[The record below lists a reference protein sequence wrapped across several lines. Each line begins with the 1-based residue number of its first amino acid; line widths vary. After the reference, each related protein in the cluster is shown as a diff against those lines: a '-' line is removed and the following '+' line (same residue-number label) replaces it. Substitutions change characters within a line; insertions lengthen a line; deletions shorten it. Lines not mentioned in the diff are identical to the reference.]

1 MDSPST
7 SALLRSFPHDDFFKD
22 MNRQEKGFYY
32 EMHIQ
37 RLLKA
42 NSVDFSGNSSS
53 YSEWTS
59 NQAKDYDIRIN
70 LPNGKTIKVEC
81 KLALKPVFHS
91 WFERDWLS
99 RDADIFV
106 TNDVFTIS
114 YDDRKTL
121 EESGKKLLSTTE
133 FVMYI
138 QEMTRDNKY
147 AYLNI
152 SYSISISSSSNQE
165 VQPKPV
171 SCYSTMETRESLL
184 DFIAKK
190 QTLLGPITNEAS
202 GYKRKVLDCTTCH
215 KRSWCNILSKLEAVK
230 AIKPSKSGV
239 QGNIPSYL
247 EGKHPETKTYKAK
260 HKDWL
265 LKTCDVLEKQMKCLN
280 SRVYLHVDKGYK
292 LFDDG

>member
-1 MDSPST
+1 
-7 SALLRSFPHDDFFKD
+7 
-22 MNRQEKGFYY
+22 MNRLEKGFYY

-42 NSVDFSGNSSS
+42 NSVDFSGNSNS

-70 LPNGKTIKVEC
+70 LPNGKTMKVEC

-99 RDADIFV
+99 RDADIIV
-106 TNDVFTIS
+106 TNDIHVID
-114 YDDRKTL
+114 YEDRKTL

-133 FVMYI
+133 FVMYT
-138 QEMTRDNKY
+138 QEMTSGNKY
-147 AYLNI
+147 AYLN
-152 SYSISISSSSNQE
+152 SFYSISITSSSNQE

-171 SCYSTMETRESLL
+171 SYYSTMETRESLL

-190 QTLLGPITNEAS
+190 QTLPGPIANEAS
-202 GYKRKVLDCTTCH
+202 GYKRKVLDCKTCH
-215 KRSWCNILSKLEAVK
+215 KRSWCNILSALKAMKAV
-230 AIKPSKSGV
+230 KPSKSGV
-239 QGNIPSYL
+239 QGNVLSYL
-247 EGKHPETKTYKAK
+247 EGKPPEAKTYKAK

-265 LKTCDVLEKQMKCLN
+265 LKMGDVLEKQMKCLN
-280 SRVYLHVDKGYK
+280 SKVYLHVDKGYK

>member
-7 SALLRSFPHDDFFKD
+7 SVLLQSFPKGDFFED
-22 MNRQEKGFYY
+22 MNRLEKGFWY

-42 NSVDFSGNSSS
+42 NNVDFSGNSNS
-53 YSEWTS
+53 YSEWIS
-59 NQAKDYDIRIN
+59 YQAKDYDIRIN
-70 LPNGKTIKVEC
+70 LPNGKTIRVEC

-99 RDADIFV
+99 RDADVIV
-106 TNDVFTIS
+106 TNDIHVID
-114 YDDRKTL
+114 YEDRKTL
-121 EESGKKLLSTTE
+121 EGSGKKLLSTTE

-138 QEMTRDNKY
+138 QKTIKGNKSID
-147 AYLNI
+147 LNL
-152 SYSISISSSSNQE
+152 SNLISIISSSNQG
-165 VQPKPV
+165 VQSKPV

-190 QTLLGPITNEAS
+190 QTLPGPITNEAS
-202 GYKRKVLDCTTCH
+202 GCNRKVLDCNTCH
-215 KRSWCNILSKLEAVK
+215 KRSWCNILSKLKAMK

-239 QGNIPSYL
+239 QGNVLSYL